1 MGIMDSL
8 DLSGI
13 NLRHDDDEDIARLN
27 VDNSDL
33 LMIPAEK
40 SAVYQSASNSRTN
53 NSLCFTNAQLHTSS
67 DPITDQEV
75 TRFLDNSSSRN
86 V

>member
-13 NLRHDDDEDIARLN
+13 DLHHDDDEDIARLN